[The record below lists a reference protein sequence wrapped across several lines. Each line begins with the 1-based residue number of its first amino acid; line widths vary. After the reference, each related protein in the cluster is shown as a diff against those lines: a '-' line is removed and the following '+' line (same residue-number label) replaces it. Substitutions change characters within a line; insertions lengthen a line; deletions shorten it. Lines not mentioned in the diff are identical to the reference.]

1 MIVLD
6 CRDPSTWGTAL
17 DEAVHALRRGEVVAV
32 PTDTGYGIAADAF
45 DPSAVA
51 ALGPAKGRSAE
62 GPVGVLVAEP
72 RTLDGLCSD
81 VPAAARALADT
92 HWPGALTLVCLA
104 QPSLAW
110 DLGDTQGTV
119 AVRVPD
125 HPATLALLRRTGP
138 LAVTG
143 AQRAG
148 EPPVA
153 TAEQV
158 RETLPDVRWL
168 LDAGPVP
175 EALAS
180 TVVDATGSELWLL
193 RAGALTLEDLRSTA
207 PVEAEA

>member
-32 PTDTGYGIAADAF
+32 PTDTGYGLAADAF
-45 DPSAVA
+45 DPRAVD

-62 GPVGVLVAEP
+62 VPVGVLVAEP

-110 DLGDTQGTV
+110 DLGATQGTV

-148 EPPVA
+148 EPPVT

-158 RETLPDVRWL
+158 RQTLPDVRWL

-175 EALAS
+175 QVLAS
-180 TVVDATGSELWLL
+180 TVVDATGPELWLL

-207 PVEAEA
+207 PVEVEA